1 MERVSH
7 DSVKLKPVFR
17 VCASSL
23 NSVATLLRCR
33 FTFLVS
39 LTNPSVSL
47 AVCVKYM

>member
-7 DSVKLKPVFR
+7 DSVKLKPVLR
-17 VCASSL
+17 VCASRL
-23 NSVATLLRCR
+23 NSVATLLRCW

-47 AVCVKYM
+47 AVYG